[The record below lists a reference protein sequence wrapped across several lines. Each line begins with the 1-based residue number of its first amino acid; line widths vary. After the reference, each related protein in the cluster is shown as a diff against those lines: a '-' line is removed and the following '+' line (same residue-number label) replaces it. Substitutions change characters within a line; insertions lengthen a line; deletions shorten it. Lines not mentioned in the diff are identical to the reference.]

1 LVFISLVFISLVF
14 ISLVFISLVFISLVS
29 SLLSVSKLREKSY
42 THKNYMDHLTPSNR
56 SWNMGRI
63 CSKNTKPEKIVRSLL
78 HKLGYRFRLY
88 RKDLPGK
95 PDIILPKY
103 SSIVMVH
110 GCFWHRHKNC
120 KYSYEPKSKVEF
132 WKNKFKTNTIRDKK
146 VIGELK
152 SLGWRVLVI
161 WECETKNIKSLS
173 NIIFK
178 FLPKPHKTFPDI
190 YQLTS

>member
-1 LVFISLVFISLVF
+1 MNIARVFSGSAGVTTIPLDAIK
-14 ISLVFISLVFISLVS
+14 VS
-29 SLLSVSKLREKSY
+29 SLLSVSKLRAKSY
-42 THKNYMDHLTPSNR
+42 THKNYMDHLTPSKR

-63 CSKNTKPEKIVRSLL
+63 GSKNTKPEKTVRSLL

-120 KYSYEPKSKVEF
+120 KYSYEPKSKVKY
-132 WKNKFKTNTIRDKK
+132 WKNKFIANTIRDKK
-146 VIGELK
+146 VIEELK

-161 WECETKNIKSLS
+161 WECETKNIKSLT
-173 NIIFK
+173 NIISK
-178 FLPKPHKTFPDI
+178 SLPKSHKTFPRL